1 MVYKPYEIMKIWNYY
16 SHSTNK
22 TISNYHTYRI
32 CISCL
37 KTFSISNSS
46 RWFSKVISK
55 KLFQVSIFSIKI
67 HLCLIQSIFDTRTIK
82 ISSCCFFVYLNLLKG
97 KKLRWKLLIFIN
109 MLKTVDLEQITSAFY
124 AINCRVSNM
133 RKKCLFILLCNVFKY
148 ISLFSNS
155 SLLYCWLSL
164 STM

>member
-1 MVYKPYEIMKIWNYY
+1 MIFKGD
-16 SHSTNK
+16 
-22 TISNYHTYRI
+22 
-32 CISCL
+32 
-37 KTFSISNSS
+37 F
-46 RWFSKVISK
+46 K

-133 RKKCLFILLCNVFKY
+133 RKKCLFILLCNIFKY

-164 STM
+164 STMYNTNKLKINIFKLPRKMHIVFFWTKNRK

>member
-1 MVYKPYEIMKIWNYY
+1 MAIRRIKQFRI
-16 SHSTNK
+16 
-22 TISNYHTYRI
+22 TIRI
-32 CISCL
+32 ESVFPVWKL
-37 KTFSISNSS
+37 SPFQTPRGDFQ
-46 RWFSKVISK
+46 RWFQ

-133 RKKCLFILLCNVFKY
+133 RKKCLFILLCNIFKY
-148 ISLFSNS
+148 ISLFSKS